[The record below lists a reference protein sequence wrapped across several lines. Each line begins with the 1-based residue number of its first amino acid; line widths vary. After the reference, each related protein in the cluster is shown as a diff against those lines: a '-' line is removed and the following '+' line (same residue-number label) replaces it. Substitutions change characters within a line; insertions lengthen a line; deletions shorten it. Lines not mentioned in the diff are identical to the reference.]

1 MLNKKMLNGIA
12 IFAAGYAKRWM
23 EGNFYDRVID
33 TKIGRRF
40 KKMDKKAVFGIE
52 FGLNFLTT
60 ILDQKLNDNTALKKF
75 IKEIGM
81 DAASEIS
88 KRLIN
93 GAKKE
98 GSSDNSDNTKFIN
111 K

>member
-1 MLNKKMLNGIA
+1 
-12 IFAAGYAKRWM
+12 
-23 EGNFYDRVID
+23 
-33 TKIGRRF
+33 
-40 KKMDKKAVFGIE
+40 MDKKAIYGVE

-60 ILDQKLNDNTALKKF
+60 ILDQKLNDDTALKKF

-81 DAASEIS
+81 DAASELS

-93 GAKKE
+93 SAKDGAP
-98 GSSDNSDNTKFIN
+98 DNSDNTEFIN

>member
-1 MLNKKMLNGIA
+1 MLNKKILNGIA

-23 EGNFYDRVID
+23 ESNFYDRIID
-33 TKIGRRF
+33 TKFGQKF
-40 KKMDKKAVFGIE
+40 KNMDKKAVYGVE

-60 ILDQKLNDNTALKKF
+60 ILDQSLNDNTAIKKF
-75 IKEIGM
+75 VKEVGM
-81 DAASEIS
+81 DAASELS

-93 GAKKE
+93 GAKD
-98 GSSDNSDNTKFIN
+98 GTPDNSDNTEFIN